1 MAAPSPSII
10 ETRYAQMFPKLDAA
24 ELKRL
29 CRFGERRSYAAGEM
43 LARAGE
49 VGPGLFVILSG
60 EVVIT
65 ESGDFAKGEPI
76 VTHGPGSFSGEL
88 AQLSGRP
95 ALAHAKAKNAVDVLV
110 IAPDRLRNVMVQEA

>member
-1 MAAPSPSII
+1 MPAPSPSII
-10 ETRYAQMFPKLDAA
+10 ETRYAQMFPQLEPA

-29 CRFGERRSYAAGEM
+29 SRFGERRSYAAGET
-43 LARAGE
+43 LATAGE

-65 ESGDFAKGEPI
+65 QRDDFVRRAPI

-95 ALAHAKAKNAVDVLV
+95 ALVDAKAKGAADVLV
-110 IAPDRLRNVMVQEA
+110 IAPDRLRDV